1 LINDLARDVFAISRF
16 GNIYYFLARST
27 FDFVTSRR
35 GIDVN
40 QPSRLRSAAEL
51 RLLLSFNSDIS
62 NGLRQQLNNGLE
74 QLSVN
79 PLENEIQAERGLA
92 LARYQNLKAYALRPD
107 GLPGRVE
114 RERAE
119 NRRDSSVVA
128 LYR

>member
-1 LINDLARDVFAISRF
+1 LEIFTIFWLAQLLILLQVDE
-16 GNIYYFLARST
+16 
-27 FDFVTSRR
+27 

-79 PLENEIQAERGLA
+79 PLENGIQAERGLA
-92 LARYQNLKAYALRPD
+92 LARYHNLKAYALRPD

-128 LYR
+128 LYC

>member
-1 LINDLARDVFAISRF
+1 VQPNLDYCSPSTQTLA
-16 GNIYYFLARST
+16 
-27 FDFVTSRR
+27 
-35 GIDVN
+35 
-40 QPSRLRSAAEL
+40 
-51 RLLLSFNSDIS
+51 